1 MINEVQ
7 RIQSIQA
14 NNAINSALTERIP
27 FYREIKADAD
37 PNYVRPSDLYGY
49 IDSVVGTAGERLYT
63 MQNKSRSD
71 GKTDL
76 CFEFRAFRGEP
87 VNLVTGEPAP
97 IAGAYWSPGM
107 KCYLSPRLGQA
118 QLMSVYLP
126 ETGFVGHFVRYYL
139 EILLSDPDV
148 WQHVTSIHLKVR
160 DKGDTDRVI
169 AFWNY
174 KQFVEMYL
182 ETVKRVTCG
191 TMDVCNEAPIIE

>member
-49 IDSVVGTAGERLYT
+49 IDSIIGTAGEGWYT
-63 MQNKSRSD
+63 MQNKSRRD
-71 GKTDL
+71 GKTDI
-76 CFEFRAFRGEP
+76 CFEFRAFSGSP
-87 VNLVTGEPAP
+87 VNLETGEKAP

-107 KCYLSPRLGQA
+107 QCYLSPRFGQS

-139 EILLSDPDV
+139 EILLSQPDV
-148 WQHVTSIHLKVR
+148 WLHVTSIHRKIR
-160 DKGDTDRVI
+160 EKGDTDRVI

-174 KQFVEMYL
+174 KQFVQMYL
-182 ETVKRVTCG
+182 GTVKRVTCG
-191 TMDVCNEAPIIE
+191 AMDVSDEAPTIE